1 MVPTGRLLG
10 NRAQHAAARAP
21 RLRASAGCRDN
32 TGSLPLLFSLLS
44 MTDHSERTVKQPTAG
59 AAWLERAVQSG
70 MRTAAACPAVVLA
83 IVAALTAAA
92 AWSAARVGVSANVDE
107 LLPQDSEVVGL
118 MEEHGQT
125 REQIDWLILL
135 AEGDALFAPA
145 SLAALRGA
153 VERIEARPEVTAV
166 IDPYRFISYVRTGGR
181 LLFESAAPGG
191 TAPVDA
197 AAVER
202 FRQRLAADPLAP
214 GLVVSDD
221 GAALGVLFNVP
232 LRADYRPLLTAVE
245 DAVQPLRDAG
255 VEVALAG
262 MPTIDAA
269 TRDHLTGDL
278 PLLLVV
284 SVAVIMATYYV
295 SFRSLA
301 AMILPVLVVAVATVW
316 TVGTMSVLGLDFTIV
331 SVTTPPFVMTLGSAY
346 SVHILTAYLLPTA
359 GGGAGDYARSHP
371 DRDRRFSAS
380 VAGLGAI
387 GVTVVLAAVTTAAGF
402 GGLATASIAAV
413 REFGVITGLGIAY
426 CAVLALLFL
435 PACVQVLGVRPR
447 APRSDES
454 RRLTKAMFALSGWV
468 LAHRR
473 TIAIALPVLFALLAA
488 AALGLRY
495 ETDFT
500 RFFRGRDTVMDSNLH
515 VQRRLGG
522 FVDFNVTISAP
533 RDAAGE
539 PQNGYFLRPEV
550 LRDVAR
556 FEHEVRALPGVSW
569 SYSFISELE
578 RMNLALSGR
587 LEVPERRAA
596 LLLLARVLAAMR
608 AAGGAI
614 GVAPV
619 AADGTQLHLNARV
632 FDVREDTFF
641 LEGRLRELL
650 DRVEQL
656 AGENLPAELTPQ
668 IWSGSVAALRLT
680 EVLVRDHLISI
691 AVALVLVFTVAAI
704 GFRSAAL
711 GVLALLPMAFGI
723 LVILAFLAL
732 TGRSLD
738 TLTMMFS
745 SVAVGAGV
753 DYAVHVIVG
762 FTRRV
767 RERPTGDA
775 GRMIRATMVTSGRA
789 IVINTVSLAAGLLVL
804 SLSSFTP
811 VARLGGLL
819 AATIAAA
826 AIGSLAFVPALLW
839 YSRSRAPAAEG
850 APRPS

>member
-1 MVPTGRLLG
+1 M
-10 NRAQHAAARAP
+10 
-21 RLRASAGCRDN
+21 
-32 TGSLPLLFSLLS
+32 
-44 MTDHSERTVKQPTAG
+44 KQPNAG
-59 AAWLERAVQSG
+59 ADPSRARGDTRAAWLERAVQAG
-70 MRTAAACPAVVLA
+70 MRAATRYPAAVIAV
-83 IVAALTAAA
+83 VAALTAAA
-92 AWSAARVGVSANVDE
+92 AWSSARVGVSANVDE
-107 LLPQDSEVVGL
+107 LLPQDSEVVSL
-118 MEEHGQT
+118 MQEHGQT
-125 REQIDWLILL
+125 REQTDWLVLL
-135 AEGDALFAPA
+135 AEGEALFAPA
-145 SLAALRGA
+145 ALAALQRA
-153 VERIEARPEVTAV
+153 IEQIETRPEVTAT
-166 IDPYRFISYVRTGGR
+166 IDPYHFISFVRVGGQ
-181 LLFESAAPGG
+181 LLFEPAAPGG
-191 TAPVDA
+191 TAPADA
-197 AAVER
+197 AAVEL
-202 FRQRLAADPLAP
+202 FRQRLAADPLAR

-232 LRADYRPLLTAVE
+232 LRADYRPLLAAVGE
-245 DAVQPLRDAG
+245 AVQPLRDSG
-255 VEVALAG
+255 VEVSLAG

-269 TRDHLTGDL
+269 TRDHLTSDL
-278 PLLLVV
+278 PLLLIV

-301 AMILPVLVVAVATVW
+301 AMILPVLVVAIATVW
-316 TVGTMSVLGLDFTIV
+316 TVGTMSALGLDFTIV
-331 SVTTPPFVMTLGSAY
+331 SITTPPFVMTLGSAY
-346 SVHILTAYLLPTA
+346 SVHILTAYLLPTV
-359 GGGAGDYARSHP
+359 GGGNGVRARSP
-371 DRDRRFSAS
+371 QPGRDNRFSSS

-402 GGLATASIAAV
+402 AGLATASIAAV

-426 CAVLALLFL
+426 CALLALLFL
-435 PACVQVLGVRPR
+435 PACVQVLGVQPR
-447 APRSDES
+447 AARSDES
-454 RRLTKAMFALSGWV
+454 RRLTRAMFALANWV

-473 TIAIALPVLFALLAA
+473 TIAIVLPILFALLAA
-488 AALGLRY
+488 SALGLRY

-500 RFFRGRDTVMDSNLH
+500 RFFRGKDTVMDSNLH

-533 RDAAGE
+533 RNAAGE
-539 PQNGYFLRPEV
+539 PENSYFLDPEV

-578 RMNLALSGR
+578 RMNLALTGR
-587 LEVPERRAA
+587 PEVPERRAA
-596 LLLLARVLAAMR
+596 VLLLARVLAAMR
-608 AAGGAI
+608 AAGSAI
-614 GVAPV
+614 GAAPLD
-619 AADGTQLHLNARV
+619 AGGTQLHLNARV

-650 DRVEQL
+650 ARVDQL
-656 AGENLPAELTPQ
+656 ARDTLPAELTVQ

-691 AVALVLVFTVAAI
+691 AVALVLVFAVAAI

-711 GVLALLPMAFGI
+711 GVLALLPMALGI
-723 LVILAFLAL
+723 LVILAFLSI

-753 DYAVHVIVG
+753 DYAVHMIVG
-762 FTRRV
+762 FMRRA
-767 RERPTGDA
+767 RNGASGDTS
-775 GRMIRATMVTSGRA
+775 RMIRATMVTSGRA

-839 YSRSRAPAAEG
+839 YYRGRMPAGARAQ
-850 APRPS
+850 

>member
-1 MVPTGRLLG
+1 M
-10 NRAQHAAARAP
+10 
-21 RLRASAGCRDN
+21 
-32 TGSLPLLFSLLS
+32 
-44 MTDHSERTVKQPTAG
+44 KQPSPSASPRGARGGG
-59 AAWLERAVQSG
+59 AAGLERAVQAG
-70 MRTAAACPAVVLA
+70 MYLAARYPAAVIA
-83 IVAALTAAA
+83 IVAGLTAAA

-107 LLPQDSEVVGL
+107 LLPQDSEVVSL

-125 REQIDWLILL
+125 REQTDWLVLL
-135 AEGDALFAPA
+135 AEGDSLFAPA
-145 SLAALRGA
+145 TLARLRDA
-153 VERIEARPEVTAV
+153 VEQIEARPEVTAV
-166 IDPYRFISYVRTGGR
+166 IDPYRFISYVRAGGR
-181 LLFESAAPGG
+181 LLFEPAAAGGAAP
-191 TAPVDA
+191 PDA
-197 AAVER
+197 SAVQR
-202 FRQRLAADPLAP
+202 FRQRLADDPLAR

-232 LRADYRPLLTAVE
+232 LRADYRPLFGAV
-245 DAVQPLRDAG
+245 DQAVQPLRDAG
-255 VEVALAG
+255 VEVSLAG

-278 PLLLVV
+278 PLLLIV

-301 AMILPVLVVAVATVW
+301 AMILPVLVVAVAGVW
-316 TVGTMSVLGLDFTIV
+316 TVGTMSALGLDFTIV

-346 SVHILTAYLLPTA
+346 SVHILTSYLLPA
-359 GGGAGDYARSHP
+359 VGQRGGEHARSTQP
-371 DRDRRFSAS
+371 GRAQRFSSS
-380 VAGLGAI
+380 VAGLGPI

-402 GGLATASIAAV
+402 AGLATASIAAV
-413 REFGVITGLGIAY
+413 REFGAITGLGIAY

-447 APRSDES
+447 APRSEES
-454 RRLTKAMFALSGWV
+454 RRLTRAMFAASGWV
-468 LAHRR
+468 LRHRR
-473 TIAIALPVLFALLAA
+473 TIAIALPILFALLAA
-488 AALGLRY
+488 SVVGLRY

-500 RFFRGRDTVMDSNLH
+500 RFFRGKDTVMDRNLH
-515 VQRRLGG
+515 VQRRLSG
-522 FVDFNVTISAP
+522 FVDFNVTITAP
-533 RDAAGE
+533 RTDAGE
-539 PQNGYFLRPEV
+539 PRTGYFLDPEV
-550 LRDVAR
+550 LREVAR

-578 RMNLALSGR
+578 RMNLALTGR
-587 LEVPERRAA
+587 REVPDRRAA
-596 LLLLARVLAAMR
+596 LLLLARILAAMR
-608 AAGGAI
+608 DAGGAI
-614 GVAPV
+614 GAAPI

-641 LEGRLRELL
+641 LEGRLREFLN
-650 DRVEQL
+650 RVEQM
-656 AGENLPAELTPQ
+656 ASKALPADLSVQ

-691 AVALVLVFTVAAI
+691 GVALVLVFAVAAA

-711 GVLALLPMAFGI
+711 GVLALLPMGFGI
-723 LVILAFLAL
+723 LVILAFLAI

-762 FTRRV
+762 FLRRAHGGAS
-767 RERPTGDA
+767 GDA

-839 YSRSRAPAAEG
+839 YYRGRMPAESV
-850 APRPS
+850 R

>member
-1 MVPTGRLLG
+1 M
-10 NRAQHAAARAP
+10 
-21 RLRASAGCRDN
+21 
-32 TGSLPLLFSLLS
+32 
-44 MTDHSERTVKQPTAG
+44 KQPDPGGHIPSRARGAGG
-59 AAWLERAVQSG
+59 AAWLERAVQAG
-70 MRTAAACPAVVLA
+70 MGAAARYPVAVLA
-83 IVAALTAAA
+83 AVAVLTAAA
-92 AWSAARVGVSANVDE
+92 GWSAARVGVSANVDE
-107 LLPQDSEVVGL
+107 LLPHDSEVVSL

-125 REQIDWLILL
+125 REDTDWLILL
-135 AEGDALFAPA
+135 AEGEALFAPGP
-145 SLAALRGA
+145 LAALRDA
-153 VERIEARPEVTAV
+153 IEQIEARPEVTAT
-166 IDPYRFISYVRTGGR
+166 IDPFRFISFVRAGGR
-181 LLFESAAPGG
+181 LLFEPAAPAGA
-191 TAPVDA
+191 APSDA

-202 FRQRLAADPLAP
+202 FRQRLAADPLAR

-221 GAALGVLFNVP
+221 GASLGVLFNVP
-232 LRADYRPLLTAVE
+232 LRSDYRPLLATVGAV
-245 DAVQPLRDAG
+245 VQPLRDSG
-255 VEVALAG
+255 VAVALAG

-301 AMILPVLVVAVATVW
+301 AMILPVLVVAIATVW
-316 TVGTMSVLGLDFTIV
+316 TVGTMSALGLDFTIV

-346 SVHILTAYLLPTA
+346 SVHILTAWLLPTA
-359 GGGAGDYARSHP
+359 GSGSGARAGSRQAGRAGGFAS
-371 DRDRRFSAS
+371 S
-380 VAGLGAI
+380 VAGLGPI

-447 APRSDES
+447 APRSEES
-454 RRLTKAMFALSGWV
+454 RRLTKAMFVFSGWV

-473 TIAIALPVLFALLAA
+473 TIAIVLPALFAVLAV

-500 RFFRGRDTVMDSNLH
+500 SFFRGRDTVMDSNLH

-533 RDAAGE
+533 PDAAGE
-539 PQNGYFLRPEV
+539 PQSGYFLRPEV

-596 LLLLARVLAAMR
+596 LLLLARVLTAMR
-608 AAGGAI
+608 DAGGAI
-614 GVAPV
+614 GAAPLS
-619 AADGTQLHLNARV
+619 ADGTELHLNARV

-650 DRVEQL
+650 GRVEQL
-656 AGENLPAELTPQ
+656 AGDTLPADLTVQ

-691 AVALVLVFTVAAI
+691 GVALVLVFAVAAT

-711 GVLALLPMAFGI
+711 GVLALLPMALGI
-723 LVILAFLAL
+723 LVILAFLSI

-762 FTRRV
+762 FLRRARGV
-767 RERPTGDA
+767 PAGDT

-804 SLSSFTP
+804 ALSSFTP

-826 AIGSLAFVPALLW
+826 AVGSLAFVPALLC
-839 YSRSRAPAAEG
+839 YYRARVPAAER
-850 APRPS
+850 AHQPS

>member
-1 MVPTGRLLG
+1 M
-10 NRAQHAAARAP
+10 
-21 RLRASAGCRDN
+21 
-32 TGSLPLLFSLLS
+32 
-44 MTDHSERTVKQPTAG
+44 KQPNAG
-59 AAWLERAVQSG
+59 ADPSRARGDTRAAWLERAVQAG
-70 MRTAAACPAVVLA
+70 MRAATRYPAAVIAV
-83 IVAALTAAA
+83 VAALTAAA
-92 AWSAARVGVSANVDE
+92 AWSSVRVGVSANVDE
-107 LLPQDSEVVGL
+107 LLPQDSEVVSL
-118 MEEHGQT
+118 MQEHGQT
-125 REQIDWLILL
+125 REQTDWLVLL
-135 AEGDALFAPA
+135 AEGEALFAPA
-145 SLAALRGA
+145 ALAALQRA
-153 VERIEARPEVTAV
+153 IEQIETRPEVTAT
-166 IDPYRFISYVRTGGR
+166 IDPYHFISFVRVGGQ
-181 LLFESAAPGG
+181 LLFEPAAPGG
-191 TAPVDA
+191 TAPADA
-197 AAVER
+197 AAVEL
-202 FRQRLAADPLAP
+202 FRQRLAADPLAR

-232 LRADYRPLLTAVE
+232 LRADYRPLLAAVGE
-245 DAVQPLRDAG
+245 AVQPLRDTG
-255 VEVALAG
+255 VEVSLAG

-269 TRDHLTGDL
+269 TREHLTGDL
-278 PLLLVV
+278 PLLLIV

-301 AMILPVLVVAVATVW
+301 AMILPVLVVAIATVW
-316 TVGTMSVLGLDFTIV
+316 TVGTMSALGLDFTIV
-331 SVTTPPFVMTLGSAY
+331 SITTPPFVMTLGSAY
-346 SVHILTAYLLPTA
+346 SVHILTAYLLPT
-359 GGGAGDYARSHP
+359 GGGGNGVRARSRQP
-371 DRDRRFSAS
+371 DRDHRFSLS
-380 VAGLGAI
+380 VAGLGPI

-426 CAVLALLFL
+426 CALLALLFL
-435 PACVQVLGVRPR
+435 PACVQVLGVQPR
-447 APRSDES
+447 AARSDES
-454 RRLTKAMFALSGWV
+454 RRLTRAMFALASWV

-473 TIAIALPVLFALLAA
+473 TIAIVLPILFALLAA
-488 AALGLRY
+488 SALGLRY

-500 RFFRGRDTVMDSNLH
+500 RFFRGKDTVMDSNLH

-533 RDAAGE
+533 RNAAGE
-539 PQNGYFLRPEV
+539 PENGYFLDPEV

-578 RMNLALSGR
+578 RMNLALTGR
-587 LEVPERRAA
+587 PEVPERRAVV
-596 LLLLARVLAAMR
+596 LLLARVLAAMR
-608 AAGGAI
+608 AAGSAI
-614 GVAPV
+614 GAAPLD
-619 AADGTQLHLNARV
+619 AGGTQLHLNARV

-650 DRVEQL
+650 ARVDQL
-656 AGENLPAELTPQ
+656 ARDTLPAELTVQ

-691 AVALVLVFTVAAI
+691 AVALVLVFAVAAI
-704 GFRSAAL
+704 GFRSAVL
-711 GVLALLPMAFGI
+711 GVLALLPMALGI
-723 LVILAFLAL
+723 LVILAFLSI

-753 DYAVHVIVG
+753 DYAVHMIVG
-762 FTRRV
+762 FMRRA
-767 RERPTGDA
+767 RNGASGDTS
-775 GRMIRATMVTSGRA
+775 RMIRATMVTSGRA

-839 YSRSRAPAAEG
+839 YYRGRMPAGARAQ
-850 APRPS
+850 

>member
-1 MVPTGRLLG
+1 MKPPDPGTD
-10 NRAQHAAARAP
+10 ARIA
-21 RLRASAGCRDN
+21 RGDR
-32 TGSLPLLFSLLS
+32 
-44 MTDHSERTVKQPTAG
+44 
-59 AAWLERAVQSG
+59 AAWLERAVQGG
-70 MRTAAACPAVVLA
+70 MRAATRYPAAVIA
-83 IVAALTAAA
+83 IVAVLTAAA
-92 AWSAARVGVSANVDE
+92 GWSAARVGVSANVDE
-107 LLPQDSEVVGL
+107 LLPHDSEVVSL

-125 REQIDWLILL
+125 REQTDWLILL

-145 SLAALRGA
+145 ALAKLRDA
-153 VERIEARPEVTAV
+153 VEQIEARPEVTAV
-166 IDPYRFISYVRTGGR
+166 IDPYRFISYVRAGGR
-181 LLFESAAPGG
+181 LLFEPAAPGG
-191 TAPVDA
+191 NAPADA

-202 FRQRLAADPLAP
+202 FRQRLASDPLAR

-232 LRADYRPLLTAVE
+232 LRADYRPLLAAVGA
-245 DAVQPLRDAG
+245 AVQPLRDSG
-255 VEVALAG
+255 IEVDLAG

-278 PLLLVV
+278 PLLLIV

-301 AMILPVLVVAVATVW
+301 ATILPVLVVAIATVW
-316 TVGTMSVLGLDFTIV
+316 TVGTMSALGLDFTIV

-359 GGGAGDYARSHP
+359 GRGSGDHARSAQP
-371 DRDRRFSAS
+371 GRENRLSSS

-426 CAVLALLFL
+426 CALLALLFL

-447 APRSDES
+447 APRSEES
-454 RRLTKAMFALSGWV
+454 RRLTRAMLGLAGWV

-473 TIAIALPVLFALLAA
+473 IIVIVLPILFAVLAV

-500 RFFRGRDTVMDSNLH
+500 RFFRGKDTVMDSNLH

-533 RDAAGE
+533 RTDAGE
-539 PQNGYFLRPEV
+539 PRNGYFLDPGV

-578 RMNLALSGR
+578 RMNLALAGR

-608 AAGGAI
+608 DAGSAI
-614 GVAPV
+614 GAAPL

-656 AGENLPAELTPQ
+656 ARETLPAEFTVQ
-668 IWSGSVAALRLT
+668 IWSGSVAALHLT

-691 AVALVLVFTVAAI
+691 AVALVLVFMVAAI

-711 GVLALLPMAFGI
+711 GVLALLPMALGI
-723 LVILAFLAL
+723 LVIVAFLAI

-762 FTRRV
+762 FMRRA
-767 RERPTGDA
+767 RGGASGDA

-804 SLSSFTP
+804 ALSSFTP

-839 YSRSRAPAAEG
+839 YYRGRIPAA
-850 APRPS
+850 ARAHRPS

>member
-1 MVPTGRLLG
+1 MKHSSRGPG
-10 NRAQHAAARAP
+10 P
-21 RLRASAGCRDN
+21 RGAG
-32 TGSLPLLFSLLS
+32 GG
-44 MTDHSERTVKQPTAG
+44 G
-59 AAWLERAVQSG
+59 AAWLETAVQAG
-70 MRTAAACPAVVLA
+70 MHAAARYPAAVIA
-83 IVAALTAAA
+83 IVAVLTAAA
-92 AWSAARVGVSANVDE
+92 AGSALRVGVSANVDE
-107 LLPQDSEVVGL
+107 LLPHDSEVVSL

-125 REQIDWLILL
+125 REQTDWLILL
-135 AEGDALFAPA
+135 AEGDSLFAPA
-145 SLAALRGA
+145 TLAHLRDA
-153 VERIEARPEVTAV
+153 VEQIEARPEVTAV
-166 IDPYRFISYVRTGGR
+166 IDPYRFISYVRAGGR
-181 LLFESAAPGG
+181 LLFEPAAAGGAAPAD
-191 TAPVDA
+191 AP
-197 AAVER
+197 AVAR
-202 FRQRLAADPLAP
+202 FRQRLADDPLAR

-232 LRADYRPLLTAVE
+232 LRADYRPLFGAVE
-245 DAVQPLRDAG
+245 EAVQPLRDAG

-278 PLLLVV
+278 PLLLIV

-301 AMILPVLVVAVATVW
+301 AMILPVLVVAVAGVW
-316 TVGTMSVLGLDFTIV
+316 TVGTMSALGLDFTIV

-346 SVHILTAYLLPTA
+346 SVHILTSYLLPA
-359 GGGAGDYARSHP
+359 VGQRGGEHARAPQPGPSQ
-371 DRDRRFSAS
+371 RFSAS
-380 VAGLGAI
+380 VARLGPI

-402 GGLATASIAAV
+402 AGLATASIAAV

-447 APRSDES
+447 APRSEES
-454 RRLTKAMFALSGWV
+454 RRLARAMFAASGWV
-468 LAHRR
+468 LRHRR
-473 TIAIALPVLFALLAA
+473 TIAVVLPILLALLAA
-488 AALGLRY
+488 SALGLRY

-500 RFFRGRDTVMDSNLH
+500 RFFRGTDTVMDRNLH
-515 VQRRLGG
+515 VQRRLSG

-533 RDAAGE
+533 RTAAGE
-539 PQNGYFLRPEV
+539 PRNGYFLDPEV
-550 LRDVAR
+550 LREVAR

-578 RMNLALSGR
+578 RMNLALTGR
-587 LEVPERRAA
+587 REVPERRAA
-596 LLLLARVLAAMR
+596 LLLLARILAAMR
-608 AAGGAI
+608 DAGGAI
-614 GVAPV
+614 GAAPV

-632 FDVREDTFF
+632 FDAREDTFF
-641 LEGRLRELL
+641 LEGRLREFL
-650 DRVEQL
+650 DRVERM
-656 AGENLPAELTPQ
+656 ASEILPADLTVQ

-691 AVALVLVFTVAAI
+691 GVALVLVFAVAAA
-704 GFRSAAL
+704 GLRSAVL

-723 LVILAFLAL
+723 LVILGFLSV

-753 DYAVHVIVG
+753 DYAVHMIVG
-762 FTRRV
+762 FLRRA
-767 RERPTGDA
+767 RGGSSGDA

-839 YSRSRAPAAEG
+839 YYRARMPGAAR
-850 APRPS
+850 AYRPS

>member
-1 MVPTGRLLG
+1 M
-10 NRAQHAAARAP
+10 
-21 RLRASAGCRDN
+21 
-32 TGSLPLLFSLLS
+32 
-44 MTDHSERTVKQPTAG
+44 KQPNAG
-59 AAWLERAVQSG
+59 ADPSRARGDTRAAWLERAVQAG
-70 MRTAAACPAVVLA
+70 MRAATRYPAAVIAVVA
-83 IVAALTAAA
+83 VLTAAA
-92 AWSAARVGVSANVDE
+92 AWSATRVGVSANVDE
-107 LLPQDSEVVGL
+107 LLPHDSEVVSL

-125 REQIDWLILL
+125 REQTDWLVLL
-135 AEGDALFAPA
+135 AEGEALFAPA
-145 SLAALRGA
+145 ALAALQGA
-153 VERIEARPEVTAV
+153 IEQIETRPEVTAT
-166 IDPYRFISYVRTGGR
+166 IDPYHFISFVRAGGR
-181 LLFESAAPGG
+181 LLFEPAAPGG
-191 TAPVDA
+191 TAPTDA
-197 AAVER
+197 AAVEL
-202 FRQRLAADPLAP
+202 FRQRLAADPLARR
-214 GLVVSDD
+214 LVVSDD

-232 LRADYRPLLTAVE
+232 LRADYRPLLAAVGE
-245 DAVQPLRDAG
+245 AVQPLRDTG
-255 VEVALAG
+255 VEVSLAG

-278 PLLLVV
+278 PLLLIV

-301 AMILPVLVVAVATVW
+301 AMILPVLVVAIATVW
-316 TVGTMSVLGLDFTIV
+316 TVGTMSALGLDFTIV
-331 SVTTPPFVMTLGSAY
+331 SITTPPFVMTLGSAY

-359 GGGAGDYARSHP
+359 GGGNGVRVGSPQPGRAN
-371 DRDRRFSAS
+371 RFSSS

-413 REFGVITGLGIAY
+413 REFGVITGSGIAY
-426 CAVLALLFL
+426 CALLALLFL
-435 PACVQVLGVRPR
+435 PACVQVLGVQPR
-447 APRSDES
+447 AARSDES
-454 RRLTKAMFALSGWV
+454 RRLTRAMFALANWV

-473 TIAIALPVLFALLAA
+473 SIAIVLPILFALLAA
-488 AALGLRY
+488 SALGLRY

-500 RFFRGRDTVMDSNLH
+500 RFFRGKDTVMDSNLH

-533 RDAAGE
+533 RNAAGE
-539 PQNGYFLRPEV
+539 PENGYFLDPEV

-578 RMNLALSGR
+578 RMNLALTGR
-587 LEVPERRAA
+587 PEVPERRAVV
-596 LLLLARVLAAMR
+596 LLLARVLAAMR
-608 AAGGAI
+608 AAGSAI
-614 GVAPV
+614 GAAPLD
-619 AADGTQLHLNARV
+619 AGGTQLHLNARV

-650 DRVEQL
+650 ARVDQL
-656 AGENLPAELTPQ
+656 ARDTLPAELTVQ

-680 EVLVRDHLISI
+680 EVLVRDHLISM
-691 AVALVLVFTVAAI
+691 AVALVLVFAVAAI

-711 GVLALLPMAFGI
+711 GVLALLPMALGI
-723 LVILAFLAL
+723 LVILAFLSI

-762 FTRRV
+762 FMRRA
-767 RERPTGDA
+767 RDGASGDTS
-775 GRMIRATMVTSGRA
+775 RMIRATMVTSGRA

-839 YSRSRAPAAEG
+839 YYRGRMPAA
-850 APRPS
+850 ARAHRLS

>member
-1 MVPTGRLLG
+1 M
-10 NRAQHAAARAP
+10 
-21 RLRASAGCRDN
+21 
-32 TGSLPLLFSLLS
+32 
-44 MTDHSERTVKQPTAG
+44 KQPNAG
-59 AAWLERAVQSG
+59 ADPSRARGDTRAAWLERAVQAG
-70 MRTAAACPAVVLA
+70 MRAATRYPAAVIAVVA
-83 IVAALTAAA
+83 VLTAAA
-92 AWSAARVGVSANVDE
+92 AWSATRVGVSANVDE
-107 LLPQDSEVVGL
+107 LLPHDSEVVSL
-118 MEEHGQT
+118 MQEHGQT
-125 REQIDWLILL
+125 REQTDWLVLL
-135 AEGDALFAPA
+135 AEGEALFAPTA
-145 SLAALRGA
+145 LAALQRA
-153 VERIEARPEVTAV
+153 IEQIETRPEVTAT
-166 IDPYRFISYVRTGGR
+166 IDPYHFISFVRVGGQ
-181 LLFESAAPGG
+181 LLFEPAAPGG
-191 TAPVDA
+191 TAPADA
-197 AAVER
+197 AAVEL
-202 FRQRLAADPLAP
+202 FRQRLAADPLAR

-232 LRADYRPLLTAVE
+232 LRADYRPLLAAVGE
-245 DAVQPLRDAG
+245 AVQPLRDTG
-255 VEVALAG
+255 VEVSLAG

-278 PLLLVV
+278 PLLLIV

-301 AMILPVLVVAVATVW
+301 AMILPVLVVAIATVW
-316 TVGTMSVLGLDFTIV
+316 TVGTMSALGLDFTIV
-331 SVTTPPFVMTLGSAY
+331 SITTPPFVMTLGSAY
-346 SVHILTAYLLPTA
+346 SVHILTAYLLPTV
-359 GGGAGDYARSHP
+359 GGGNGVRAGSP
-371 DRDRRFSAS
+371 QPGRDNRFSSS
-380 VAGLGAI
+380 VAGLGAT

-402 GGLATASIAAV
+402 GGLATASILAV

-435 PACVQVLGVRPR
+435 PACVQVLGVQPR
-447 APRSDES
+447 AARSDES
-454 RRLTKAMFALSGWV
+454 RRLTRAMFALASWV

-473 TIAIALPVLFALLAA
+473 TIAIVLPILFALLAA
-488 AALGLRY
+488 SALGLRY

-500 RFFRGRDTVMDSNLH
+500 RFFRGEDTVMDSNLH

-533 RDAAGE
+533 RTAAGE
-539 PQNGYFLRPEV
+539 PENGYFLDPEV

-587 LEVPERRAA
+587 PEVPERRAA
-596 LLLLARVLAAMR
+596 VLLLARVLAAMR
-608 AAGGAI
+608 TAGSTIGAAPLDAQ
-614 GVAPV
+614 
-619 AADGTQLHLNARV
+619 GTRLHLNARV

-650 DRVEQL
+650 ARVDQL
-656 AGENLPAELTPQ
+656 ARDTLPAELTVQ

-691 AVALVLVFTVAAI
+691 AVALVLVFAVAAI

-711 GVLALLPMAFGI
+711 GVLALLPMALGI
-723 LVILAFLAL
+723 LVILAFLSI

-762 FTRRV
+762 FMRRA
-767 RERPTGDA
+767 RNGASGDTS
-775 GRMIRATMVTSGRA
+775 RMIRATMVTSGRA

-804 SLSSFTP
+804 ALSSFTP

-839 YSRSRAPAAEG
+839 YYRGRMPAA
-850 APRPS
+850 ARAHRLS

>member
-1 MVPTGRLLG
+1 M
-10 NRAQHAAARAP
+10 
-21 RLRASAGCRDN
+21 
-32 TGSLPLLFSLLS
+32 
-44 MTDHSERTVKQPTAG
+44 KQPNPGADPSRARGDTR
-59 AAWLERAVQSG
+59 AAWLERAVQAG
-70 MRTAAACPAVVLA
+70 MRAATRYPAAVIAV
-83 IVAALTAAA
+83 VAALTAAA
-92 AWSAARVGVSANVDE
+92 AWSSARVAVSANVDE
-107 LLPQDSEVVGL
+107 LLPHDSEVVSL
-118 MEEHGQT
+118 MKEYGQT
-125 REQIDWLILL
+125 REQTDWLILL
-135 AEGDALFAPA
+135 AEGEALFAPA
-145 SLAALRGA
+145 ALAALQGA
-153 VERIEARPEVTAV
+153 IEQIETRPEVTAT
-166 IDPYRFISYVRTGGR
+166 IDPYHFISFVRAGGR
-181 LLFESAAPGG
+181 LLFEPAAPGG
-191 TAPVDA
+191 TAPADA
-197 AAVER
+197 AAVEL
-202 FRQRLAADPLAP
+202 FRQRLAADPLAR

-232 LRADYRPLLTAVE
+232 LRADYRPLLAAVGE
-245 DAVQPLRDAG
+245 AVRPLRDAG
-255 VEVALAG
+255 VEVSLAG

-278 PLLLVV
+278 PLLLIV

-301 AMILPVLVVAVATVW
+301 AMILPVLVVAIATVW
-316 TVGTMSVLGLDFTIV
+316 TVGTMSALGLDFTIV
-331 SVTTPPFVMTLGSAY
+331 SITTPPFVMTLGSAY
-346 SVHILTAYLLPTA
+346 SVHILTAYLLPTV
-359 GGGAGDYARSHP
+359 GGGNGVRARSP
-371 DRDRRFSAS
+371 QPGRDNRFSSS

-426 CAVLALLFL
+426 CALLALLFL
-435 PACVQVLGVRPR
+435 PACVQVLGVQPR
-447 APRSDES
+447 AARSDES
-454 RRLTKAMFALSGWV
+454 RRLTRAMFAFASWV

-473 TIAIALPVLFALLAA
+473 TIAIVLPILFALLAV

-500 RFFRGRDTVMDSNLH
+500 RFFRGEDTVMDSNLH

-533 RDAAGE
+533 RNAAGE
-539 PQNGYFLRPEV
+539 PENGYFLDPEV

-578 RMNLALSGR
+578 RMNLALTGR
-587 LEVPERRAA
+587 PEVPERRAA
-596 LLLLARVLAAMR
+596 VLLLARVLAAMR
-608 AAGGAI
+608 AAGSTIGA
-614 GVAPV
+614 VPLDAQ
-619 AADGTQLHLNARV
+619 GTRLHLNARV

-650 DRVEQL
+650 ARVDQL
-656 AGENLPAELTPQ
+656 ARDTLPAELTVQ

-691 AVALVLVFTVAAI
+691 AVALVLVFAVAAI

-711 GVLALLPMAFGI
+711 GVLALLPMALGI
-723 LVILAFLAL
+723 LVILAFLSI

-762 FTRRV
+762 FMRRA
-767 RERPTGDA
+767 RNGTSGDA
-775 GRMIRATMVTSGRA
+775 SRMIRATMVTSGRA

-804 SLSSFTP
+804 ALSSFTP

-839 YSRSRAPAAEG
+839 YYRGRMPAA
-850 APRPS
+850 ARAHRLS

>member
-1 MVPTGRLLG
+1 
-10 NRAQHAAARAP
+10 
-21 RLRASAGCRDN
+21 
-32 TGSLPLLFSLLS
+32 
-44 MTDHSERTVKQPTAG
+44 MTDHPEMPTVKQPTPG

-70 MRTAAACPAVVLA
+70 MRAAAAHPAVVFA
-83 IVAALTAAA
+83 IVAVLTAAA

-166 IDPYRFISYVRTGGR
+166 IDPYRFISYVRSGGR
-181 LLFESAAPGG
+181 LLFESAAAGG

-202 FRQRLAADPLAP
+202 FRQRLAADPLAR
-214 GLVVSDD
+214 GLVVSAD

-316 TVGTMSVLGLDFTIV
+316 TVGTMSLLGLDFTIV

-346 SVHILTAYLLPTA
+346 SVHILTAYLFPTA
-359 GGGAGDYARSHP
+359 GRGAGAHAGVP
-371 DRDRRFSAS
+371 PPERDRRFSAS

-447 APRSDES
+447 APRSEES
-454 RRLTKAMFALSGWV
+454 RRLTKAMFALSSWV

-473 TIAIALPVLFALLAA
+473 TIAIALPVLFAVLAA

-550 LRDVAR
+550 LREVAR

-608 AAGGAI
+608 DAGGAI

-656 AGENLPAELTPQ
+656 AGESLPAELTLQ

-691 AVALVLVFTVAAI
+691 AVALVLVFAVAAI

-711 GVLALLPMAFGI
+711 GVLALLPMVFGI
-723 LVILAFLAL
+723 LVILAFLSI

-767 RERPTGDA
+767 RGRPSGDT
-775 GRMIRATMVTSGRA
+775 GRMIRATMVSSGRA

-839 YSRSRAPAAEG
+839 YSRSRAPAAER

>member
-1 MVPTGRLLG
+1 M
-10 NRAQHAAARAP
+10 
-21 RLRASAGCRDN
+21 
-32 TGSLPLLFSLLS
+32 
-44 MTDHSERTVKQPTAG
+44 KQPNAG
-59 AAWLERAVQSG
+59 ADPSRARGDTRAAWLERAVQAG
-70 MRTAAACPAVVLA
+70 MRAATRYPAAVIAV
-83 IVAALTAAA
+83 VAALTAVA
-92 AWSAARVGVSANVDE
+92 AWSSVRVGVSANVDE
-107 LLPQDSEVVGL
+107 LLPQDSEVVSL
-118 MEEHGQT
+118 MQEHGQT
-125 REQIDWLILL
+125 REQTDWLVLL
-135 AEGDALFAPA
+135 AEGEALFAPTA
-145 SLAALRGA
+145 LAALQRA
-153 VERIEARPEVTAV
+153 IEQIETRPEVTAT
-166 IDPYRFISYVRTGGR
+166 IDPYHFISFVRVGGQ
-181 LLFESAAPGG
+181 LLFEPAAPGG
-191 TAPVDA
+191 TAPADA
-197 AAVER
+197 AAVEL
-202 FRQRLAADPLAP
+202 FRQRLAADPLAR

-232 LRADYRPLLTAVE
+232 LRADYRPLLAAVGE
-245 DAVQPLRDAG
+245 AVQPLRDTG
-255 VEVALAG
+255 VEVSLAG

-278 PLLLVV
+278 PLLLIV

-301 AMILPVLVVAVATVW
+301 AMILPVLVVAIATVW
-316 TVGTMSVLGLDFTIV
+316 TVGTMSALGLDFTIV
-331 SVTTPPFVMTLGSAY
+331 SITTPPFVMTLGSAY

-359 GGGAGDYARSHP
+359 GGGNGVRAGSPQPGRAN
-371 DRDRRFSAS
+371 RFSSS

-413 REFGVITGLGIAY
+413 REFGVITGSGIAY
-426 CAVLALLFL
+426 CALLALLFL
-435 PACVQVLGVRPR
+435 PACVQVLGVQPR
-447 APRSDES
+447 AARSDES
-454 RRLTKAMFALSGWV
+454 RRLTRAMFALANWV

-473 TIAIALPVLFALLAA
+473 SIAIVLPILFALLAA
-488 AALGLRY
+488 SALGLRY

-500 RFFRGRDTVMDSNLH
+500 RFFRGKDTVMDSNLH

-533 RDAAGE
+533 RNAAGE
-539 PQNGYFLRPEV
+539 PENSYFLDPEV

-578 RMNLALSGR
+578 RMNLALTGR
-587 LEVPERRAA
+587 PEVPERRAVV
-596 LLLLARVLAAMR
+596 LLLARVLAAMP
-608 AAGGAI
+608 AAGSAI
-614 GVAPV
+614 GAAPLD
-619 AADGTQLHLNARV
+619 AAGTQLHLNARV

-650 DRVEQL
+650 ARVDQL
-656 AGENLPAELTPQ
+656 ARDTLPAELTVQ

-680 EVLVRDHLISI
+680 EVLVRDHLISM
-691 AVALVLVFTVAAI
+691 AVALVLVFAVAAI

-711 GVLALLPMAFGI
+711 GVLALLPMALGI
-723 LVILAFLAL
+723 LVILAFLSI

-762 FTRRV
+762 FMRRA
-767 RERPTGDA
+767 RNGASGDTS
-775 GRMIRATMVTSGRA
+775 RMIRATMVTSGRA

-839 YSRSRAPAAEG
+839 YYRGRMPAA
-850 APRPS
+850 ARAHRLS

>member
-1 MVPTGRLLG
+1 M
-10 NRAQHAAARAP
+10 
-21 RLRASAGCRDN
+21 
-32 TGSLPLLFSLLS
+32 
-44 MTDHSERTVKQPTAG
+44 KQPNAG
-59 AAWLERAVQSG
+59 ADPSRARGDTRAAWLERAVQAG
-70 MRTAAACPAVVLA
+70 MRAATRYPAAVIAVVA
-83 IVAALTAAA
+83 VLTAAA
-92 AWSAARVGVSANVDE
+92 AWSATRVGVSANVDE
-107 LLPQDSEVVGL
+107 LLPQDSEVVSL
-118 MEEHGQT
+118 MQEHGQT
-125 REQIDWLILL
+125 REQTDWLVLL
-135 AEGDALFAPA
+135 AEGEALFAPTA
-145 SLAALRGA
+145 LAALQRA
-153 VERIEARPEVTAV
+153 IEQIETRPEVTAT
-166 IDPYRFISYVRTGGR
+166 IDPYHFISFVRVGGQ
-181 LLFESAAPGG
+181 LLFEPAAPGG
-191 TAPVDA
+191 TAPADA
-197 AAVER
+197 AAVEL
-202 FRQRLAADPLAP
+202 FRQRLAADPLAR

-232 LRADYRPLLTAVE
+232 LRADYRPLLAAVGE
-245 DAVQPLRDAG
+245 AVQPLRDSG
-255 VEVALAG
+255 VEVSLAG

-278 PLLLVV
+278 PLLLIV

-301 AMILPVLVVAVATVW
+301 AMILPVLVVAIATVW
-316 TVGTMSVLGLDFTIV
+316 TVGTMSALGLDFTIV
-331 SVTTPPFVMTLGSAY
+331 SITTPPFVMTLGSAY
-346 SVHILTAYLLPTA
+346 SVHILTAYLLPTV
-359 GGGAGDYARSHP
+359 GGGNGVRAGSP
-371 DRDRRFSAS
+371 QPGRDNRFSSS
-380 VAGLGAI
+380 VAGLGAT

-402 GGLATASIAAV
+402 GGLATASILAV

-435 PACVQVLGVRPR
+435 PACVQVLGVQPR
-447 APRSDES
+447 AARSDES
-454 RRLTKAMFALSGWV
+454 RRLTRAMFALASWV

-473 TIAIALPVLFALLAA
+473 TIAIVLPILFALLAA
-488 AALGLRY
+488 SALGLRY

-500 RFFRGRDTVMDSNLH
+500 RFFRGKDTVMDSNLH

-533 RDAAGE
+533 RTAAGE
-539 PQNGYFLRPEV
+539 PENGYFLDPEV

-578 RMNLALSGR
+578 RMNLALTGR
-587 LEVPERRAA
+587 PEVPERRAA
-596 LLLLARVLAAMR
+596 VLLLARVLAAMR
-608 AAGGAI
+608 AAGSAI
-614 GVAPV
+614 GAAPLD
-619 AADGTQLHLNARV
+619 AGGTQLHLNARV

-650 DRVEQL
+650 ARVDQL
-656 AGENLPAELTPQ
+656 ARDTLPAELTVQ

-691 AVALVLVFTVAAI
+691 AVALVLVFAVAAI

-711 GVLALLPMAFGI
+711 GVLALLPMALGI
-723 LVILAFLAL
+723 LVILAFLSI

-762 FTRRV
+762 FMRRA
-767 RERPTGDA
+767 RDGASGDTS
-775 GRMIRATMVTSGRA
+775 RMIRATMVTSGRA

-826 AIGSLAFVPALLW
+826 AIGSLAFVPAVLW
-839 YSRSRAPAAEG
+839 YYRGRMPAA
-850 APRPS
+850 ARAHRLS

>member
-1 MVPTGRLLG
+1 M
-10 NRAQHAAARAP
+10 
-21 RLRASAGCRDN
+21 
-32 TGSLPLLFSLLS
+32 
-44 MTDHSERTVKQPTAG
+44 KQPTRG

-70 MRTAAACPAVVLA
+70 MRSAARYPAVVLA

-92 AWSAARVGVSANVDE
+92 GWSAARVGVSANVDE
-107 LLPQDSEVVGL
+107 LLPRDSEVVSL
-118 MEEHGQT
+118 MEEHAQT

-135 AEGDALFAPA
+135 AEGEGLFAPA

-166 IDPYRFISYVRTGGR
+166 IDPYRFISYVRAGGR
-181 LLFESAAPGG
+181 LLFEPAAPGG

-202 FRQRLAADPLAP
+202 FRQRLAADPLAR

-232 LRADYRPLLTAVE
+232 LRADYRPLLAAV
-245 DAVQPLRDAG
+245 DAAVQPLRDAG

-301 AMILPVLVVAVATVW
+301 AMILPVLVVAIATVW
-316 TVGTMSVLGLDFTIV
+316 TVGTMSALGLDFTIV
-331 SVTTPPFVMTLGSAY
+331 SITTPPFVMTLGSAY
-346 SVHILTAYLLPTA
+346 SVHILTAYLLPA
-359 GGGAGDYARSHP
+359 VGGGPGAGARAPHAERA
-371 DRDRRFSAS
+371 DRFAGS
-380 VAGLGAI
+380 VAGLGPI

-402 GGLATASIAAV
+402 TGLATASIAAV

-435 PACVQVLGVRPR
+435 PACVQVLRVRPR
-447 APRSDES
+447 PPRSDES
-454 RRLTKAMFALSGWV
+454 MRLTKAMFALSGRV

-473 TIAIALPVLFALLAA
+473 SIAIVLPILFALLAV

-533 RDAAGE
+533 RDTAGE
-539 PQNGYFLRPEV
+539 PQGGYFLRPEV
-550 LRDVAR
+550 LRQVAR

-608 AAGGAI
+608 DAGSAMGA
-614 GVAPV
+614 APV
-619 AADGTQLHLNARV
+619 SADGTQLHLNARV

-650 DRVEQL
+650 DRVEHL
-656 AGENLPAELTPQ
+656 AGAHLPAELGVQ

-680 EVLVRDHLISI
+680 EVLVRDHLISM
-691 AVALVLVFTVAAI
+691 AVALVLVFAVAAV

-723 LVILAFLAL
+723 LVILAFLAI
-732 TGRSLD
+732 TRRSLD

-762 FTRRV
+762 FLRRA
-767 RERPTGDA
+767 RERPSGDA

-804 SLSSFTP
+804 ALSSFTP

-826 AIGSLAFVPALLW
+826 AVGSLAFVPAMLW
-839 YSRSRAPAAEG
+839 YIRGRAPTAAG
-850 APRPS
+850 AATVVKGSH

>member
-1 MVPTGRLLG
+1 M
-10 NRAQHAAARAP
+10 
-21 RLRASAGCRDN
+21 
-32 TGSLPLLFSLLS
+32 
-44 MTDHSERTVKQPTAG
+44 KQPNAG
-59 AAWLERAVQSG
+59 ADPSRARGDTRAAWLERAVQAG
-70 MRTAAACPAVVLA
+70 MRAATRYPAAVIAVVA
-83 IVAALTAAA
+83 VLTAAA
-92 AWSAARVGVSANVDE
+92 AWSATRVGVSANVDE
-107 LLPQDSEVVGL
+107 LLPHDSEVVSL
-118 MEEHGQT
+118 MQEHGQT
-125 REQIDWLILL
+125 REQTDWLVLL
-135 AEGDALFAPA
+135 AEGEALFAPA
-145 SLAALRGA
+145 ALAALQRA
-153 VERIEARPEVTAV
+153 IEQIETRPEVTAT
-166 IDPYRFISYVRTGGR
+166 IDPYHFISFVRVGGQ
-181 LLFESAAPGG
+181 LLFEPAAPGG
-191 TAPVDA
+191 TAPADA
-197 AAVER
+197 AAVEL
-202 FRQRLAADPLAP
+202 FRQRLAADPLAR

-232 LRADYRPLLTAVE
+232 LRADYRPLLAAVGE
-245 DAVQPLRDAG
+245 AVQPLRDTG
-255 VEVALAG
+255 VEVSLAG

-278 PLLLVV
+278 PLLLIV

-301 AMILPVLVVAVATVW
+301 AMILPVLVVAIATVW
-316 TVGTMSVLGLDFTIV
+316 TVGTMSALGLDFTIV
-331 SVTTPPFVMTLGSAY
+331 SITTPPFVMTLGSAY

-359 GGGAGDYARSHP
+359 GGGNGVRAGSPQPGRAN
-371 DRDRRFSAS
+371 RFSSS

-402 GGLATASIAAV
+402 AGLATASIAAV

-435 PACVQVLGVRPR
+435 PACVQVLGVQPR
-447 APRSDES
+447 AARSDES
-454 RRLTKAMFALSGWV
+454 RRLTRAMFALASWV

-473 TIAIALPVLFALLAA
+473 TIAIVLPILFALLAA
-488 AALGLRY
+488 SALGLRY

-500 RFFRGRDTVMDSNLH
+500 RFFRGEDTVMDSNLH

-533 RDAAGE
+533 RNAAGE
-539 PQNGYFLRPEV
+539 PENGYFLDPEV

-578 RMNLALSGR
+578 RMNLALTGR
-587 LEVPERRAA
+587 PEVPERRAVV
-596 LLLLARVLAAMR
+596 LLLARVLAAMR
-608 AAGGAI
+608 AAGSAI
-614 GVAPV
+614 GAAPLD
-619 AADGTQLHLNARV
+619 AGGTQLHLNARV

-650 DRVEQL
+650 ARVDQL
-656 AGENLPAELTPQ
+656 ARDTLPAELTVQ

-691 AVALVLVFTVAAI
+691 AVALVLVFAVAAI

-711 GVLALLPMAFGI
+711 GVLALLPMALGI
-723 LVILAFLAL
+723 LVILAFLSI

-762 FTRRV
+762 FMRRA
-767 RERPTGDA
+767 RNGASGDTS
-775 GRMIRATMVTSGRA
+775 RMIRATMVTSGRA

-839 YSRSRAPAAEG
+839 YYRGRMPAA
-850 APRPS
+850 ARAHRVS

>member
-1 MVPTGRLLG
+1 MP
-10 NRAQHAAARAP
+10 
-21 RLRASAGCRDN
+21 
-32 TGSLPLLFSLLS
+32 
-44 MTDHSERTVKQPTAG
+44 TVKQPTPG

-70 MRTAAACPAVVLA
+70 MRAAAAYPAVVLA

-125 REQIDWLILL
+125 RAQVDWLILL

-191 TAPVDA
+191 TAPADA

-202 FRQRLAADPLAP
+202 FRQRLAADPLAR

-359 GGGAGDYARSHP
+359 VRGAGSP
-371 DRDRRFSAS
+371 PPGRDRRFSAS

-447 APRSDES
+447 APRSEES

-587 LEVPERRAA
+587 LEVPDRRAA
-596 LLLLARVLAAMR
+596 LLLLARVLAATR

-656 AGENLPAELTPQ
+656 AGESLPAELTPQ

-691 AVALVLVFTVAAI
+691 GVALVLVFAVAAI

-723 LVILAFLAL
+723 LVILAFLAI

-767 RERPTGDA
+767 RERPSGDA
-775 GRMIRATMVTSGRA
+775 ARMIRATMVTSGRA

-839 YSRSRAPAAEG
+839 YSRSRAPAA
-850 APRPS
+850 ARAARPS

>member
-1 MVPTGRLLG
+1 M
-10 NRAQHAAARAP
+10 
-21 RLRASAGCRDN
+21 
-32 TGSLPLLFSLLS
+32 
-44 MTDHSERTVKQPTAG
+44 KQPNAG
-59 AAWLERAVQSG
+59 ADPSRARGDTRAAWLERAVQAG
-70 MRTAAACPAVVLA
+70 MRAATRYPAAVIAV
-83 IVAALTAAA
+83 VAALTAAA
-92 AWSAARVGVSANVDE
+92 AWSSARVGVSANVDE
-107 LLPQDSEVVGL
+107 LLPQDSEVVSL
-118 MEEHGQT
+118 MQEHGQT
-125 REQIDWLILL
+125 REQTDWLVLL
-135 AEGDALFAPA
+135 AEGEALFAPA
-145 SLAALRGA
+145 ALAALQRA
-153 VERIEARPEVTAV
+153 IEQIETRPEVTAT
-166 IDPYRFISYVRTGGR
+166 IDPYHFISFVRVGGQ
-181 LLFESAAPGG
+181 LLFEPAAPGG
-191 TAPVDA
+191 TAPADA
-197 AAVER
+197 AAVEL
-202 FRQRLAADPLAP
+202 FRQRLAADPLAR

-232 LRADYRPLLTAVE
+232 LRADYRPLLAAVGE
-245 DAVQPLRDAG
+245 AVQPLRDSG
-255 VEVALAG
+255 VEVSLAG

-278 PLLLVV
+278 PLLLIV

-301 AMILPVLVVAVATVW
+301 AMILPVLVVAIATVW
-316 TVGTMSVLGLDFTIV
+316 TVGTMSALGLDFTIV
-331 SVTTPPFVMTLGSAY
+331 SITTPPFVMTLGSAY
-346 SVHILTAYLLPTA
+346 SVHILTAYLLPTV
-359 GGGAGDYARSHP
+359 GGGNGVRARSP
-371 DRDRRFSAS
+371 QPGRDNRFSSS

-402 GGLATASIAAV
+402 AGLATASIAAV

-426 CAVLALLFL
+426 CALLALLFL
-435 PACVQVLGVRPR
+435 PACVQVLGVQPR
-447 APRSDES
+447 AARSDES
-454 RRLTKAMFALSGWV
+454 RRLTRAMFALASWV

-473 TIAIALPVLFALLAA
+473 TIAIVLPILFALLAA
-488 AALGLRY
+488 SALGLRY

-500 RFFRGRDTVMDSNLH
+500 RFFRGKDTVMDSNLH

-533 RDAAGE
+533 RNAAGE
-539 PQNGYFLRPEV
+539 PENGYFLDPEV
-550 LRDVAR
+550 LRGVAR

-578 RMNLALSGR
+578 RMNLALTGR
-587 LEVPERRAA
+587 PEVPERRAVV
-596 LLLLARVLAAMR
+596 LLLARVLAAMR
-608 AAGGAI
+608 AAGSAI
-614 GVAPV
+614 GAAPLD
-619 AADGTQLHLNARV
+619 AGGTQLHLNARV

-650 DRVEQL
+650 ARVDQL
-656 AGENLPAELTPQ
+656 ARDTLPAELTVQ

-691 AVALVLVFTVAAI
+691 AVALVLVFAVAAI

-711 GVLALLPMAFGI
+711 GVLALLPMALGI
-723 LVILAFLAL
+723 LVILAFLSI

-762 FTRRV
+762 FMRRA
-767 RERPTGDA
+767 RDGASGDTS
-775 GRMIRATMVTSGRA
+775 RMIRATMVTSGRA

-826 AIGSLAFVPALLW
+826 AIGSLAFVPAVLW
-839 YSRSRAPAAEG
+839 YYRGRMPAA
-850 APRPS
+850 ARAHRLS